1 MKPIFIVGAC
11 VAAVYA
17 DAVEPASSNLIKN
30 GDFVENLIGSGE
42 WTISKSLPGWE
53 IPNEV

>member
-17 DAVEPASSNLIKN
+17 DVDQASSNLIKN
-30 GDFVENLIGSGE
+30 GDFVENLIGSRE
-42 WTISKSLPGWE
+42 WTISKSLPGW
-53 IPNEV
+53 